1 MSLMKV
7 ILTKDVVSLGRAG
20 DIKEVSDGYARNFL
34 MPKRLALPATAQ
46 LLAQAQR
53 EEQDRQDKIQR
64 LRESSL
70 SLKRKLESTT
80 IAVKAKADK
89 GKLFAAVREKDI
101 AQAAGLRPEQIVIAK
116 PIKTMGTHEAEAR
129 LFEEIKAKIKV
140 NVESV

>member
-1 MSLMKV
+1 M
-7 ILTKDVVSLGRAG
+7 TKDVVSLGRAG

-34 MPKRLALPATAQ
+34 MPKRLALPATTQA
-46 LLAQAQR
+46 LAQAQK

-70 SLKRKLESTT
+70 GLKRKLESAT
-80 IAVKAKADK
+80 ISIKAKADK

-101 AQAAGLRPEQIVIAK
+101 AQAAGLRPEQIVIAE

-129 LFEEIKAKIKV
+129 LFEEIKAKIKIDV
-140 NVESV
+140 QSSN